1 MSTSALAGVAL
12 LGSAV
17 LVAIL
22 ALGPKNA
29 ANADLIGARRLGV
42 KTRMRRISRRLEG
55 YRSGLRLNRMLE
67 TSGRQIRSGE
77 WIAILA
83 LGSAVL
89 AVPIY
94 FLRGAVP
101 AVLAAVFVVFAAHVW
116 LGVTIGRRQ
125 REFAEQL
132 PELLQQMS
140 STIRSGLSLPQTIA
154 QISAD
159 LPAPAGV
166 EMRRVA
172 IEHRIG
178 RTLSESLD
186 DLAERMDSQDLRWA
200 VRAIDINRRTGGD
213 LARILRRLDA
223 TIRARNQVRGH
234 VRSLTAE
241 GRLSGLVLTALPPC
255 LLLAIALVNPTF
267 LNPLFDN
274 LIGQAVLV
282 VSTALLII
290 GGIWLFRLARFRF

>member
-1 MSTSALAGVAL
+1 MSSSAIAGAAL

-17 LVAIL
+17 LFGLL
-22 ALGPKNA
+22 ALGPRNV
-29 ANADLIGARRLGV
+29 ANPDLVGARRLGV
-42 KTRMRRISRRLEG
+42 KARMRRISRSLES

-77 WIAILA
+77 WIAMLIIGA
-83 LGSAVL
+83 AVL
-89 AVPIY
+89 AVPVY
-94 FLRGAVP
+94 FLRGILA
-101 AVLAAVFVVFAAHVW
+101 AVLSAVFVVCAAHLW
-116 LGVTIGRRQ
+116 LGFTISRRQ

-140 STIRSGLSLPQTIA
+140 STIRSGLSLPQAIA
-154 QISAD
+154 QIATD

-223 TIRARNQVRGH
+223 TIRARNHVRGH

-241 GRLSGLVLTALPPC
+241 GRLSGLVLTLLPPI
-255 LLLAIALVNPTF
+255 LLLAISLVNPDF
-267 LNPLFDN
+267 LDPLFDN
-274 LIGQAVLV
+274 LVGQLVLI
-282 VSTALLII
+282 VSTILLIT